1 MSTTIDPNLLQA
13 IQDSSEAFRALD
25 TLIEDTCAA
34 FDRGEDSQA
43 FEGVSQIAQGLGA
56 FLGFLGAVCA
66 QIDSFQQVDADTFN
80 SIRQNFEAA
89 VMGFNQ
95 CLEKRDVAGAADAL
109 RYDIRD
115 CLKDFSFLFRQIATT
130 NS

>member
-1 MSTTIDPNLLQA
+1 MSTSIDPSLMQA
-13 IQDSSEAFRALD
+13 INDSSEAFLALD

-34 FDRGEDSQA
+34 FDRGEDSLA
-43 FEGVSQIAQGLGA
+43 FQGVSQIAQGLGS
-56 FLGFLGAVCA
+56 FLGFLAAVCEHV
-66 QIDSFQQVDADTFN
+66 DSFSNVDTDTFN
-80 SIRQNFEAA
+80 SIRHNFEAA

-115 CLKDFSFLFRQIATT
+115 CLKDFSFLFRQLSAP
-130 NS
+130 NP